1 MNKVSKW
8 KFLHSQ
14 FVKNQ
19 TTPNIFV
26 QPNLKEELV
35 LPVPRAE
42 RGEEEGATI
51 GAGGGLMRELDT
63 LQMDDFNDL
72 CTGFQK

>member
-1 MNKVSKW
+1 LS
-8 KFLHSQ
+8 
-14 FVKNQ
+14 
-19 TTPNIFV
+19 NI
-26 QPNLKEELV
+26 KEELV
-35 LPVPRAE
+35 LPVHRAE